1 VSVASIQIV
10 KPGLL
15 TTVQDR
21 GRFGW
26 EAYGIP
32 RGGALDV
39 YAYTW
44 ANRLAGNPPDAAVLQ
59 ATLLGPTLA
68 VSEDCWI
75 ATTGVET
82 VSVDGSPYPSWAGFW
97 VRKGASVALEKISA
111 ARAYVAVHGGIAV
124 ELVLGSRSTDLE
136 SHFGGYQG
144 RGLRAGDVVPVGE
157 ADVLTHGRW
166 ESLRHP
172 SPPVLDY
179 PLSIRAVP
187 GPRDD
192 EFSPEAITAF
202 FGEEHRVSSQSN
214 HVGLRLEGPAIP
226 TPSRGTRIS
235 EPMPVGGIQITPR
248 GQPIVLLNARG
259 TIGGYPLIATVIST
273 DVWTLGQA
281 RPGDRVR
288 FRRVA
293 VEEAQAIAR
302 EAHAGLS
309 VDAVRRPL
317 PLTDEPEEYLF

>member
-1 VSVASIQIV
+1 MSPLSIQIL

-26 EAYGIP
+26 EAFGIP
-32 RGGALDV
+32 RGGALDLC
-39 YAYTW
+39 AYTW
-44 ANRLAGNPPDAAVLQ
+44 ANLLAGNPPEAAVLQ
-59 ATLLGPTLA
+59 ATLLGPTLT
-68 VSEDCWI
+68 VSQDCWI
-75 ATTGVET
+75 ATTGAQT
-82 VSVDGSPYPSWAGFW
+82 VNVDGSQYPPWAGFW
-97 VRKGASVALEKISA
+97 VRKGATVALEKLSA

-124 ELVLGSRSTDLE
+124 EPVLGSRSTDLE
-136 SHFGGYQG
+136 SCFGGYEG
-144 RGLRAGDVVPVGE
+144 RGLKAGDVLPVGD
-157 ADVLTHGRW
+157 AAPLTYGRG
-166 ESLRHP
+166 ETLRHP
-172 SPPVLDY
+172 SPPVLEY

-187 GPRDD
+187 GPREY
-192 EFSPEAITAF
+192 EFSPDAIASF
-202 FGEEHRVSSQSN
+202 FAEEYRVSSQSN
-214 HVGLRLEGPAIP
+214 HVGLRMDGLAIP

-235 EPMPVGGIQITPR
+235 EPMPVGGVQVTPR

-288 FRRVA
+288 FEKVA
-293 VEEAQAIAR
+293 IEEAQAIVR

-309 VDAVRRPL
+309 LDAVKRPL
-317 PLTDEPEEYLF
+317 PRADEFEEYLF